1 MTENKEN
8 NKEQAI
14 LEAAEQEFMEK
25 GYAGAKTVNI
35 AQRAGVTHAML
46 HYYYRSKQNLFEKIM
61 NDKVQLILESV
72 LAALEGSAGDTLLDR
87 IVSGALA
94 HYDFL
99 VRNPLL
105 PRFVINEVVTRRQFL
120 ESIAV
125 RIRHMAGGVI
135 EKLQRDYD
143 EHVARGEYQPVQLV
157 QLLLDVVSIN
167 AFPLLIPNALDIL
180 ARNCGYE
187 SADALIE
194 SRKAEIEKTIRA
206 RVLVKS

>member
-1 MTENKEN
+1 MAENKEN

-61 NDKVQLILESV
+61 NDKVQLLLGSLLTTI
-72 LAALEGSAGDTLLDR
+72 EGSEGDTLVDR
-87 IVSGALA
+87 IVNGALV

-120 ESIAV
+120 EKVAL
-125 RIRHMAGGVI
+125 RIRHMAGGVV
-135 EKLQRDYD
+135 ERLQHDYN
-143 EHVARGEYQPVQLV
+143 EHVARGEYQPVELV
-157 QLLLDVVSIN
+157 QLVLDVVSIN
-167 AFPLLIPNALDIL
+167 AFPLLIPNVLDIL
-180 ARNCGYE
+180 ASNCGYE
-187 SADALIE
+187 STDALIE
-194 SRKAEIEKTIRA
+194 SRKTEIEKTIRA